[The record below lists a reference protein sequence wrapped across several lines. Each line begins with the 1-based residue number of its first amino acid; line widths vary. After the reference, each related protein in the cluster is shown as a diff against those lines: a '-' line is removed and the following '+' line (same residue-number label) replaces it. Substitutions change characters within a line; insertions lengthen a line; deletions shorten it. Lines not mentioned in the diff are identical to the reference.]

1 MANHEEILAELKDN
15 YELLCSIISQR
26 ASDAQLTVDLTKIED
41 IINKQIPDTLSEN
54 APEDF
59 YDLYTDFKAEYE
71 KFHDFILY
79 DKLIGKNII
88 ALGGGFPSGKSS
100 FLNCL
105 MDGMEILPSDTSPS
119 TSVPTY
125 LIHDE
130 GNSVQGINVFNAKIE
145 IDPGDL
151 GKIAHGFG
159 TVETETGEKLV
170 GETSLGHVMN
180 SVFVSTEFQP
190 YANIAFLDTPG
201 YSKPDSAEY
210 SARTDEQI
218 ARAQLNSANYILWFV
233 QADAGTVTDADINF
247 ITTLRE
253 DTPKLIILN
262 KADKRQ
268 FSDLKKILEQIRT
281 TLTLKGI
288 RYVDVLAYSD
298 RVENVAD
305 TEQRRFIEQD
315 MERIHQQL
323 EAWDRKKQETNF
335 ARNFK
340 VLFTRCKEYYE
351 QEIDEQSKQLNRLNT
366 SITKLMGENVDTE
379 ILEPLQAIVRE
390 ARKNV
395 NELNEIKSELKK
407 LQDEFFAEIKYV
419 ADMVGIDM
427 PEPSE
432 IDLLQDRVKN
442 PLQLI
447 EEYRSKKGIASD
459 TSKMVDFLQ
468 DTFDGIEP
476 VINKRAGGTAYKD
489 ELLDVIQ
496 SLCDVKPEN
505 IRINKIV

>member
-1 MANHEEILAELKDN
+1 MDN
-15 YELLCSIISQR
+15 NLI
-26 ASDAQLTVDLTKIED
+26 KIR
-41 IINKQIPDTLSEN
+41 
-54 APEDF
+54 
-59 YDLYTDFKAEYE
+59 KA
-71 KFHDFILY
+71 
-79 DKLIGKNII
+79 
-88 ALGGGFPSGKSS
+88 
-100 FLNCL
+100 
-105 MDGMEILPSDTSPS
+105 
-119 TSVPTY
+119 
-125 LIHDE
+125 
-130 GNSVQGINVFNAKIE
+130 
-145 IDPGDL
+145 
-151 GKIAHGFG
+151 
-159 TVETETGEKLV
+159 
-170 GETSLGHVMN
+170 
-180 SVFVSTEFQP
+180 
-190 YANIAFLDTPG
+190 
-201 YSKPDSAEY
+201 
-210 SARTDEQI
+210 
-218 ARAQLNSANYILWFV
+218 
-233 QADAGTVTDADINF
+233 
-247 ITTLRE
+247 
-253 DTPKLIILN
+253 
-262 KADKRQ
+262 
-268 FSDLKKILEQIRT
+268 KKE
-281 TLTLKGI
+281 
-288 RYVDVLAYSD
+288 
-298 RVENVAD
+298 
-305 TEQRRFIEQD
+305 D

-351 QEIDEQSKQLNRLNT
+351 QEIGEQSKQLNRLNT